1 MYNKRHSH
9 KKKIW
14 IDLDNSPHVPFFK
27 PILEELK
34 KRDYAVMLTVRDCFQ
49 VCGLADLHQ
58 LNYDRVGRHYG
69 KNKILKLAGLLIR
82 SLQMAPIVW
91 RTKPALAVSHGSR
104 SQLLLSAAMRIPSVL
119 IADYEYVQG
128 LVLVQPNWLFAPEII
143 PQSALKINGKR
154 IRRYPG
160 IKEDVYVPQL
170 RIESGVRGKL
180 GLNEQN
186 LMVTIR
192 PPATE
197 AHYHRPESEILFKA
211 TIDFLGNVSEVRMV
225 LLPRNEK
232 QAVWIKSMWP
242 QWTSNGKMIIP
253 DDVVDGLNL
262 IWHSDLVISGGGTM
276 NREAAAL
283 GVPVYTTFRGK
294 IGAVDR
300 YLVEKG
306 RLTILSS
313 AEDVKTKIRLKPR
326 HRQGKPN
333 ISSNRALHQI
343 VEELVNILEA

>member
-1 MYNKRHSH
+1 
-9 KKKIW
+9 
-14 IDLDNSPHVPFFK
+14 
-27 PILEELK
+27 
-34 KRDYAVMLTVRDCFQ
+34 
-49 VCGLADLHQ
+49 
-58 LNYDRVGRHYG
+58 
-69 KNKILKLAGLLIR
+69 
-82 SLQMAPIVW
+82 MAPIVLKA
-91 RTKPALAVSHGSR
+91 KPTLAVSHGSR

-128 LVLVQPNWLFAPEII
+128 LVLIQPNWLFVPEII

-170 RIESGVRGKL
+170 KIEAGVRRKL

-186 LMVTIR
+186 LMVTVR

-211 TIDFLGNVSEVRMV
+211 TIEFLGSMPEVRMV

-232 QAVWIKSMWP
+232 QADWVKSMWP
-242 QWTSNGKMIIP
+242 QWTSNRKMIIP
-253 DDVVDGLNL
+253 EGVVDGLNL

-283 GVPVYTTFRGK
+283 GVPVYTIFRGK

-306 RLTILSS
+306 RLTILKS
-313 AEDVKTKIRLKPR
+313 AEEVKTKILLQAR
-326 HRQGKPN
+326 HRQGRPN